1 MIKKAGKG
9 RPSLFDTRK
18 NEIIRI
24 AARLFV
30 KSGFLKTTMRE
41 IARACG
47 INAGTLYYYFK
58 SKDDILYLIINN
70 AAQRPDGWRQYYMNR
85 CQNLGAART
94 LQEFIEAYYR
104 SIDEAQDI
112 CLFTYQETRNLDR
125 ASRRIV
131 LNAANRD
138 VDVCA
143 GILKAGIASGELCMD
158 NATLVAH
165 DIITLG
171 HMWAVRRWYLQR
183 KFTLDEYIK
192 HQTELIF
199 SRIKPEPTG
208 N

>member
-1 MIKKAGKG
+1 MISKAGKG
-9 RPSLFDTRK
+9 RPSLYDTRK
-18 NEIIRI
+18 NEIIRT
-24 AARLFV
+24 AAKLFV

-58 SKDDILYLIINN
+58 SKDDILYLIIYN
-70 AAQRPDGWRQYYMNR
+70 AAKRPEGWRQDYDSR
-85 CQNLGAART
+85 CRDSGAAQA
-94 LQEFIEAYYR
+94 LKDFIEYYYR

-131 LNAANRD
+131 LDAANRD
-138 VDVCA
+138 VDICA
-143 GILKAGIASGELCMD
+143 GILSAGMASGELCMD
-158 NATLVAH
+158 NAMLMAH
-165 DIITLG
+165 DIVTLG

-183 KFTLDEYIK
+183 MFTLDEYIQ

-199 SRIKPEPTG
+199 SRIKPGLTG
-208 N
+208 K